1 MTITRIDGTTDARTT
16 SAVVEL
22 FVAYRHFYGRL
33 DTDDDARTFLHR
45 RVRTQDSF
53 VWAAL
58 ADDGV
63 AGFVQVYPAHTSLDL
78 GTVWWLNDLFVA
90 PTARAIGAG
99 RALVQHVLDEAA
111 ANGVA
116 EVRLETQPSNT
127 TARALY
133 ERLGFTLDGPSAPV
147 AEHDGG
153 AFLTYTYGVPDPTT
167 GAARMAPAESV

>member
-1 MTITRIDGTTDARTT
+1 MIITRIDGTTDARTT

-33 DTDDDARTFLHR
+33 DTDDHARTFLRR
-45 RVRTQDSF
+45 RVQTQDSF

-58 ADDGV
+58 AGDDV

-90 PTARAIGAG
+90 PTSRGLGAG
-99 RALVQHVLDEAA
+99 QALVRHVLDAA
-111 ANGVA
+111 ASHGVT
-116 EVRLETQPSNT
+116 EVRLETQPTNA

-133 ERLGFTLDGPSAPV
+133 ERLGFTLDGPSAPD
-147 AEHDGG
+147 AEHDGEV
-153 AFLTYTYGVPDPTT
+153 FLTYVHAVVL
-167 GAARMAPAESV
+167 GA

>member
-1 MTITRIDGTTDARTT
+1 MIIARIDGTTDARTS

-33 DTDDDARTFLHR
+33 DTDDDARTFLRR
-45 RVRTQDSF
+45 RVQTQDSF

-58 ADDGV
+58 ADDDV
-63 AGFVQVYPAHTSLDL
+63 AGFVQVYPAHSSLDL

-90 PTARAIGAG
+90 PTSRSGGAG

-111 ANGVA
+111 TRGVT
-116 EVRLETQPSNT
+116 EVRLETQPENA

-147 AEHDGG
+147 EEHDGQT
-153 AFLTYTYGVPDPTT
+153 FLTYRYTVA
-167 GAARMAPAESV
+167 GA

>member
-1 MTITRIDGTTDARTT
+1 MIITRIDGATAVGTT

-33 DTDDDARTFLHR
+33 DTDEDARTFLRR
-45 RVRTQDSF
+45 RVQTQDSF

-58 ADDGV
+58 AGDDV

-90 PTARAIGAG
+90 PAARSLGAG
-99 RALVQHVLDEAA
+99 RALVQHVIDEAA
-111 ANGVA
+111 THGVS
-116 EVRLETQPSNT
+116 EVRLETQPENA

-133 ERLGFTLDGPSAPV
+133 ERLGFTVDGPSAPV
-147 AEHDGG
+147 AEHDDE
-153 AFLTYTYGVPDPTT
+153 AFLTYVH
-167 GAARMAPAESV
+167 RVVR